1 MVVLMMKDIPMT
13 ICQFKEFIKG
23 EIMKDYAHKLHKPRQ
38 PKPWHDVA
46 REMTEN
52 IIFVALMVFIIIVI
66 ARAVI

>member
-1 MVVLMMKDIPMT
+1 
-13 ICQFKEFIKG
+13 
-23 EIMKDYAHKLHKPRQ
+23 MKDYAQQFNKPRQ

>member
-1 MVVLMMKDIPMT
+1 
-13 ICQFKEFIKG
+13 
-23 EIMKDYAHKLHKPRQ
+23 MKDYAHKTHKP
-38 PKPWHDVA
+38 KPVKHWNDVA

>member
-1 MVVLMMKDIPMT
+1 
-13 ICQFKEFIKG
+13 
-23 EIMKDYAHKLHKPRQ
+23 MKDYAQQFNKPRQ
-38 PKPWHDVA
+38 PKPWTDVA